1 MNKKIYIISILL
13 CFTSIYG
20 CTTSSQDNKI
30 SQIEE
35 SCKSQFAASD
45 YDPIRGKIELYPTT
59 NGPSDLLDHSRKKIT
74 DEEKPAMKQFISL
87 FSKCMS
93 DSAGVIYREY
103 PSLGM
108 RSIKQA
114 NLEIDLLK
122 QLYHGDLT
130 WGEFTD
136 KRYDVL
142 NQRASFE
149 TQRMERDLHQYQT
162 EQRQQQE
169 TRINNFIKQQE
180 QQRLE
185 LDRNRPKNISTRCYR
200 VRDGEIQ
207 CDSNTW

>member
-1 MNKKIYIISILL
+1 MLL
-13 CFTSIYG
+13 CFTTIYG

-30 SQIEE
+30 SQIKEN
-35 SCKSQFAASD
+35 CKSQFAAPD
-45 YDPIRGKIELYPTT
+45 YNLIRGKIELYPTT
-59 NGPSDLLDHSRKKIT
+59 HGPSELLDNSRKTIT
-74 DEEKPAMKQFISL
+74 DDEKPVMKQFISL
-87 FSKCMS
+87 FTTCMN
-93 DSAGVIYREY
+93 DSANALYVEY

-114 NLEIDLLK
+114 NLEIGLLK
-122 QLYHGDLT
+122 NLYHGDLT

-136 KRYDVL
+136 KRYEVL

-149 TQRMERDLHQYQT
+149 TRRVERELHQYQT

-169 TRINNFIKQQE
+169 THINNFIKQQE

-185 LDRNRPKNISTRCYR
+185 LDRNRSKNISTRCYR